1 MDDRVAE
8 VLGERAAL
16 GSGAA
21 AGIAVSIIL
30 HAAITAAAILGALRG
45 STPQNAGTMTIQFAK
60 IPAAITAPAA
70 KPAQPPA
77 PRLAQPTPV
86 VERPA
91 AKPEPKTVPLSNFG
105 QSTKKGSETPAVPP
119 HPPATQQ
126 PSNPALAPATTTAP
140 AVTIEGDF
148 PYTIYIE
155 RMKTLI
161 GTHWIRPQ
169 SVAAITSTVSF
180 RIERDGSI
188 REARTETPSGN
199 VTFDNAALRA
209 VLEASPLPPLPFGYN
224 GSWLGVHLTF
234 R

>member
-21 AGIAVSIIL
+21 AGIAASILL
-30 HAAITAAAILGALRG
+30 HAALTAAAILGALRG
-45 STPQNAGTMTIQFAK
+45 STPQSAGTMTIQFAN
-60 IPAAITAPAA
+60 AITAPAA
-70 KPAQPPA
+70 KPQPT
-77 PRLAQPTPV
+77 PRLAEPTPV
-86 VERPA
+86 VEKPA

-105 QSTKKGSETPAVPP
+105 QSTKKGSESPATPPP
-119 HPPATQQ
+119 RNPATQQ
-126 PSNPALAPATTTAP
+126 PSHPATASATATTTAP

-155 RMKTLI
+155 RMKTLV

-180 RIERDGSI
+180 RIDRDGSI